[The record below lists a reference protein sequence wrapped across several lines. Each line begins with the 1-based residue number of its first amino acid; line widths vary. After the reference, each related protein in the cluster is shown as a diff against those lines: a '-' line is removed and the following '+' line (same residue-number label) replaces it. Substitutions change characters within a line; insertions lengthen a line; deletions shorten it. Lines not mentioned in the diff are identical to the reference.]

1 MRYTTRS
8 IALLAALATVSAC
21 SSTTAT
27 VHLDDFGNFNG
38 AKVEVLAE
46 GGIAAISQLDRID
59 HDSRGFVHV
68 TRRICSTSCGAP
80 TDSAQGVIKAAA
92 SDSIFNVLLARK
104 IAYQNDYGTTR
115 NAADMMTYTVT
126 ITSGGTS
133 KTIRGDDGTIPGS
146 LREVI
151 SAIRVAVS
159 DARK

>member
-1 MRYTTRS
+1 V
-8 IALLAALATVSAC
+8 LLAALAGC

-27 VHLDDFGNFNG
+27 VNLDDFGNFNG

-46 GGIAAISQLDRID
+46 GGIAALSQLDRID
-59 HDSRGFVHV
+59 HDSRSFVHI
-68 TRRICSTSCGAP
+68 TRHICSNSCGAP
-80 TDSAQGVIKAAA
+80 LDSAQGVIKAAA

-151 SAIRVAVS
+151 SAIRGAVS